1 MSNII
6 QFPTQPRRVRVSE
19 DWDWEVWVDSLI
31 YLDEQQ
37 RIEEESKRILDQAIL
52 IEEQS
57 QSLLNILRGLDPS
70 LDPPT

>member
-6 QFPTQPRRVRVSE
+6 QFPTQPRKVTVSQA
-19 DWDWEVWVDSLI
+19 WDWELWVAPEL
-31 YLDEQQ
+31 LDETQ

>member
-37 RIEEESKRILDQAIL
+37 RIEEESKRILEQAIL